1 MSASEQ
7 MAAMLNELM
16 GPRRNAAP
24 GENIE
29 LRYDDVSRCI
39 CRDSFGN
46 LQDEVCKFFLAI
58 GYCPHEMFTNTKA
71 DLGVFS
77 LNILGLGGN

>member
-1 MSASEQ
+1 

-29 LRYDDVSRCI
+29 LR
-39 CRDSFGN
+39 F
-46 LQDEVCKFFLAI
+46 EVGVNCL
-58 GYCPHEMFTNTKA
+58 
-71 DLGVFS
+71 VFS
-77 LNILGLGGN
+77 TNFDDIYRMMRFVNSIWPDIVRMRCLLIRKRISVSAPLNMILECFVD